1 MNKDSLNQLISRIT
15 QSDGDFTTAIPAL
28 SVYRR
33 SKPSEPMPCIY
44 GLSLAL
50 TVQGG
55 KRITLGDEV
64 IDYGPGQSL
73 VTTVDLPVTAYITHA
88 SRQLPFLGLRL
99 ELDARLIA
107 QVAAKMDASHSA
119 KNTHPLAISATPLD
133 AGVQDALVRLLG
145 LLNEPALLHTLAPL
159 LEEEIVARLLHGAHG
174 PMLRHL
180 VTQGSPSQQVAK
192 VITWLRHNF
201 DQEVSGDELA
211 AKAHMSGSTFR
222 AHFRNVTGM
231 SPLQYAKNLRL
242 QEARNL
248 MMHSQLDAGSA
259 AIRVGY
265 ESASQFSREYRRLFG
280 EPPQRDI
287 QKLRLN
293 ALSNAS

>member
-1 MNKDSLNQLISRIT
+1 MNQASLSQLIEAIA
-15 QSDGDFTTAIPAL
+15 QSDGDYPTAIPAL

-33 SKPSEPMPCIY
+33 SNPTEPMPCIY

-55 KRITLGDEV
+55 KRVTVGDEV

-73 VTTVDLPVTAYITHA
+73 VTTVDLPVSAYVTQA
-88 SRQLPFLGLRL
+88 SRKTPFLGLRL
-99 ELDARLIA
+99 ELDARLISQLA
-107 QVAAKMDASHSA
+107 SSVEMPRHTNKTQPRAMTAA
-119 KNTHPLAISATPLD
+119 TLD
-133 AGVQDALVRLLG
+133 AGVQDALVRLLS
-145 LLNEPALLHTLAPL
+145 LLNEPALLPALAPL
-159 LEEEIVARLLHGAHG
+159 IQQEIVTRLLHSTHG
-174 PMLRHL
+174 PTLRHL
-180 VTQGSPSQQVAK
+180 VTLGSPSQQVAK

-201 DQEVSGDELA
+201 AQEVSGDELA
-211 AKAHMSGSTFR
+211 AKAHMSASTFR
-222 AHFRNVTGM
+222 LHFRNVTGM

-248 MMHSQLDAGSA
+248 MMHKQLDAGAA

-287 QKLRLN
+287 QRLRQT
-293 ALSNAS
+293 A

>member
-1 MNKDSLNQLISRIT
+1 MSEDSLNQLISRIA
-15 QSDGDFTTAIPAL
+15 QSDGDFATAIPAL

-55 KRITLGDEV
+55 KRITVGDEV

-73 VTTVDLPVTAYITHA
+73 VTTVDLPVTAYVTQA

-107 QVAAKMDASHSA
+107 QVAAKMGASHGV
-119 KNTHPLAISATPLD
+119 KNTQPLAISATSLD

-145 LLNEPALLHTLAPL
+145 LLDEPALLHTLTPL

-287 QKLRLN
+287 QRLRQT
-293 ALSNAS
+293 A